1 MRNVIIVLAAAV
13 SSAGCVVSGPSRVD
27 STTPTVT
34 YKYYGE
40 TYGSQYD
47 QVSAKAS
54 DYCGNEFGKS
64 ARVRDL
70 DQNTQGTDE
79 NFVTFECI

>member
-1 MRNVIIVLAAAV
+1 MRNVIMLAAAV
-13 SSAGCVVSGPSRVD
+13 SLAGCVVSEPSRVD

-40 TYGSQYD
+40 TYGSQFD
-47 QVSAKAS
+47 QVSARAS

-64 ARVRDL
+64 ARIRDL
-70 DQNTQGTDE
+70 DQNSQGTDE

>member
-1 MRNVIIVLAAAV
+1 MRHVIITLAAAV
-13 SSAGCVVSGPSRVD
+13 SLAGCVVSGPSRVD

-34 YKYYGE
+34 YKYHGE
-40 TYGSQYD
+40 TYGSQFD
-47 QVSAKAS
+47 EVSATAS

-70 DQNTQGTDE
+70 DQNTQGTGE